1 MRLLIPPFDLVA
13 LTLVA
18 AWLLA
23 VAIWFRRSTAVLI
36 GGLLL
41 VGASV
46 FAAVL
51 TGQTS
56 LASLGLGLDGLRA
69 WKLGLAVVW
78 VGVMYAYSPV
88 ADLVASRLVRR
99 PPTPDAFKRLQ
110 RSHLQLLLGVLFAWV
125 AGAGLEELTFRG
137 LVLPSVQALAAG
149 ALPPLPAAAAGVA
162 AAALGAGVGHL
173 YQGGR
178 AAIIITHLSAL
189 FGVLFVLTG
198 GSLWAVMLCHG
209 VYDTIAFIRFAQGKS
224 KYSRPDPEQPSPGL
238 SPG

>member
-99 PPTPDAFKRLQ
+99 PPTLDAFKRLQ

-137 LVLPSVQALAAG
+137 LVLPSVKALASG
-149 ALPPLPAAAAGVA
+149 ALPRLPAAA
-162 AAALGAGVGHL
+162 AGVGHL